1 VNPLQFHAVESRT
14 FAGSSAIDTQ
24 ARVMEAAMLAATRSR
39 RVIMGILLGGRR
51 SLPSGLL
58 WLQYARPNTFGAS
71 HVGSKLEEVT
81 EKALFASRWIL
92 APIFLGLSL
101 ALIALGFKF
110 FQQAWH
116 IFGDLIDMSES
127 NLVLTV
133 LAMIDIVLVGSLIIM
148 VMFSGYENFVSTI
161 DSKGT
166 DSLSWLGKLD
176 AGTLKL
182 KVAASIVAISSIH
195 LLRIFMQIGDREEQ
209 TYTSNQ
215 IMWYVIVHMTFVVSA
230 VLLGVLDKMSFAKH
244 R

>member
-1 VNPLQFHAVESRT
+1 
-14 FAGSSAIDTQ
+14 
-24 ARVMEAAMLAATRSR
+24 
-39 RVIMGILLGGRR
+39 
-51 SLPSGLL
+51 
-58 WLQYARPNTFGAS
+58 
-71 HVGSKLEEVT
+71 VGSKLEEVT

-195 LLRIFMQIGDREEQ
+195 LLRIFMQIGDMKEQ
-209 TYTSNQ
+209 TYSNNQ
-215 IMWYVIVHMTFVVSA
+215 VMWYVIVHMTFVVSA